1 MSDLPPEEAFPEP
14 NRFVLKTKRV
24 IKNALAGKAGLLCAV
39 AVLFA
44 ASYAYTVNWSDVA
57 ASLVSGRSSYPVDAA
72 LLAEA
77 KKLDLD
83 YDTVSGNLPAHY
95 GKPVLWCLVKENSKL
110 LVNGNMSWMVNMGGG
125 DFNPVS
131 TGRMGACKDTLAVV
145 EKSDMPGVH
154 LAFRGHP

>member
-1 MSDLPPEEAFPEP
+1 MSDL
-14 NRFVLKTKRV
+14 LIMKIKRAV
-24 IKNALAGKAGLLCAV
+24 KNALAGKAGLLCAV

-57 ASLVSGRSSYPVDAA
+57 ASLASGRPSYDIDAA

-83 YDTVSGNLPAHY
+83 FDTVSGNLSAHY
-95 GKPVLWCLVKENSKL
+95 GKPVLWCLVKENNKL

-125 DFNPVS
+125 DFNPVA

-145 EKSDMPGVH
+145 EKTAEPGVH
-154 LAFRGHP
+154 LLFRGHP